1 TAIVSLRKKLIK
13 IGNNQKI
20 GRYSF
25 FIGSPW
31 NISKSKL
38 IKVIKDK
45 PFDIRDTFISVA
57 VVKISADNKP
67 EMILC
72 QNFKISLQDNLN
84 YKKGLN
90 EMLNTV
96 DTAIVSLRKKLIKIG
111 NNQKIGRYSFF
122 IGSPWS
128 ISKSKLIKVIKD
140 KPFDINE
147 SFLKKVILSDEEY
160 LINKI
165 SLKTEEKEW
174 KILEEKVIQSKLN
187 GYKVEKIYGKKAS
200 DIELEIFVSFIPY
213 EIKDRLSF
221 FVDKKNI
228 WGIKRTSNSCI
239 LSSYSF
245 LRDLFS
251 DKNDFVYIDIG
262 NNLTDIYIVKEDIIH
277 GIISFPLGEED
288 IIESISKRT
297 NTLPEIIKSKLNLN
311 CSVGCDEKTIEDI
324 GNLVKTGLSMW
335 LFKFRSTVSRIC
347 NEKDLPN
354 NIFMITN
361 TDLTKLFANELK
373 NNDSFNLLRNIGGK
387 TDVVLINESVI
398 DNQIINGNVFSG
410 EPYVKMDLIFLYKL
424 IKQK

>member
-1 TAIVSLRKKLIK
+1 M
-13 IGNNQKI
+13 
-20 GRYSF
+20 SF
-25 FIGSPW
+25 FSFGKKETPLSFI
-31 NISKSKL
+31 
-38 IKVIKDK
+38 
-45 PFDIRDTFISVA
+45 FDIRDTFIAVA
-57 VVKISADNKP
+57 VSKISTDKKP

-72 QNFKISLQDNLN
+72 QNFKIPLQDNLD

-90 EMLNTV
+90 EMLKTV
-96 DTAIVSLRKKLIKIG
+96 DTAIVSVRKKLIKIG

-128 ISKSKLIKVIKD
+128 VSKSKLIKVIKE
-140 KPFDINE
+140 KPFEINE
-147 SFLKKVILSDEEY
+147 SFLKKVILSDEEN

-165 SLKTEEKEW
+165 PSKAEEKEW

-187 GYKVEKIYGKKAS
+187 GYKIEKIYGKKVS

-213 EIKDRLSF
+213 EIKDKLSF

-277 GIISFPLGEED
+277 GIISFPLGENG

-297 NTLPEIIKSKLNLN
+297 DILPEIIKSKLNLN
-311 CSVGCDEKTIEDI
+311 CSMGCDEATIKDV
-324 GNLVKTGLSMW
+324 GNLVRTGLSMW
-335 LFKFRSTVSRIC
+335 LLKFRNSVSRIC
-347 NEKDLPN
+347 NEKDLPS

-373 NNDSFNLLRNIGGK
+373 NNDNFNLLRNIGVK
-387 TDVVLINESVI
+387 TDVVLINESFI
-398 DNQIINGNVFSG
+398 DNQIINGSVFVG
-410 EPYVKMDLIFLYKL
+410 EPYVKMDLIFLDKL

>member
-1 TAIVSLRKKLIK
+1 M
-13 IGNNQKI
+13 
-20 GRYSF
+20 SF
-25 FIGSPW
+25 FSFGKKETPLSF
-31 NISKSKL
+31 
-38 IKVIKDK
+38 V
-45 PFDIRDTFISVA
+45 FDIRDTFFTVA
-57 VVKISADNKP
+57 VAKISADKKP

-72 QNFKISLQDNLN
+72 QNFKISLQDNLD

-90 EMLNTV
+90 EMLKTV
-96 DTAIVSLRKKLIKIG
+96 DTAIISIRKKLIKIG
-111 NNQKIGRYSFF
+111 NNQKIGKYSFF

-140 KPFDINE
+140 KPFEINE
-147 SFLKKVILSDEEY
+147 TFLKKIILSDEEN
-160 LINKI
+160 LIHKI
-165 SLKTEEKEW
+165 SSKAEEKEW

-213 EIKDRLSF
+213 EIKDKLSF

-245 LRDLFS
+245 LRDLYS

-277 GIISFPLGEED
+277 GIISFPLGEKE
-288 IIESISKRT
+288 IIKSISKRT
-297 NTLPEIIKSKLNLN
+297 NILPEIIKSKLNLN
-311 CSVGCDEKTIEDI
+311 CSIGCDEASIKEV

-335 LFKFRSTVSRIC
+335 LFKFRNTVSRIC

-373 NNDSFNLLRNIGGK
+373 NNENFNLLRNIGVK

-398 DNQIINGNVFSG
+398 DNQIMNAGVFVG
-410 EPYVKMDLIFLYKL
+410 EPYVKMDLIFLDKL

>member
-1 TAIVSLRKKLIK
+1 M
-13 IGNNQKI
+13 
-20 GRYSF
+20 SF
-25 FIGSPW
+25 FSFGKKETPLS
-31 NISKSKL
+31 L
-38 IKVIKDK
+38 V
-45 PFDIRDTFISVA
+45 FDIRDTFISVA

-72 QNFKISLQDNLN
+72 QNFKIPLQDNLN

-111 NNQKIGRYSFF
+111 NNQKISRYSFF

-128 ISKSKLIKVIKD
+128 ISKSKLIKVIKE
-140 KPFDINE
+140 KPFEVNE
-147 SFLKKVILSDEEY
+147 SFLKKVILSDEED

-410 EPYVKMDLIFLYKL
+410 EPYVKMDLIFLDKL